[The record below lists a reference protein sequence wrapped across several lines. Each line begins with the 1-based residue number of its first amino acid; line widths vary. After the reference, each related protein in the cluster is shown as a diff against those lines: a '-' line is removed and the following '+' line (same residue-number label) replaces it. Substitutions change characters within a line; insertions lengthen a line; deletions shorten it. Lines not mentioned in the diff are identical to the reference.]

1 LYAASS
7 VPDFCVNYDVEN
19 VDVNNDVDDKFDEN
33 YDVENVDVNYD
44 VENNVREHYVNQN
57 VEVNYDVDEEVFEEL
72 VQDEYGFLYYNNN
85 PTGNIIFLLAE
96 DLK

>member
-19 VDVNNDVDDKFDEN
+19 VDVNYDVDDK
-33 YDVENVDVNYD
+33 VDVNYD
-44 VENNVREHYVNQN
+44 VENNVREHYVGQN
-57 VEVNYDVDEEVFEEL
+57 AEVNYDVDEEVFEEL